1 MVTDLQDPAIVTK
14 PKLRNSRHPFPE
26 IAGKVAIVTGA
37 AGGIGCAI
45 SRTLLHAGAQ
55 VVLTGRDLKAL
66 RQTAASLGGGDRT
79 MAVRADARSE
89 AEVCRM
95 VKAVMRRFGKID
107 ILVNNAGARGPTV
120 PVTEL
125 SLADWQDVFD
135 TNLTGAFL
143 CARECL
149 KHMAERR
156 QGKIINI
163 SSVVAHMAY
172 PLRASYSASKSGL
185 VNLTL
190 TLAQEMGP
198 FNIQVNSILPGPVA
212 VPALEKVIVARAKSL
227 GVSVEEARRRFMRPS
242 ALGRLVTPEEIGSL
256 VLFLSSQGARNI
268 TGQAIDIGGYGLYP
282 G

>member
-1 MVTDLQDPAIVTK
+1 V
-14 PKLRNSRHPFPE
+14 
-26 IAGKVAIVTGA
+26 GIVTGA
-37 AGGIGCAI
+37 AGGIGFAI
-45 SRTLLHAGAQ
+45 CHALIDAGARVALAGRNLTALRKAAAALSPDPQRTL
-55 VVLTGRDLKAL
+55 
-66 RQTAASLGGGDRT
+66 
-79 MAVRADARSE
+79 AVQADVRYE
-89 AEVCRM
+89 ADIRRM
-95 VKAVMRRFGKID
+95 VKAAIKRFGQVD
-107 ILVNNAGARGPTV
+107 LLVNNAGARGPTV

-125 SLADWQDVFD
+125 SLRDWQDVFD

-149 KHMAERR
+149 KHMAGRR
-156 QGKIINI
+156 DGKIINI

-198 FNIQVNSILPGPVA
+198 LNIRVNAILPGPVE
-212 VPALEKVIVARAKSL
+212 VPALEQVIVARAKTL
-227 GVSVEEARRRFMRPS
+227 GVSVDEARKRFMRPS
-242 ALGRLVTPEEIGSL
+242 ALGRLVTPEEIGAL
-256 VLFLSSQGARNI
+256 VLFLASDGARNI

>member
-1 MVTDLQDPAIVTK
+1 MNQKMTNK
-14 PKLRNSRHPFPE
+14 PKPHNRTHPFPE
-26 IAGKVAIVTGA
+26 IGGKVAIVTGA
-37 AGGIGCAI
+37 AGGIGAAI
-45 SRTLLHAGAQ
+45 SKSLLEAGGKVALVGRNLNALRKVAAILCEDRERTLAI
-55 VVLTGRDLKAL
+55 
-66 RQTAASLGGGDRT
+66 
-79 MAVRADARSE
+79 RADVRSE
-89 AEVCRM
+89 AEIRQM

-107 ILVNNAGARGPTV
+107 LLVNNAGARGPTI
-120 PVTEL
+120 PVTRL
-125 SLADWQDVFD
+125 SLRDWQDVFD

-149 KHMAERR
+149 RHMTERR
-156 QGKIINI
+156 EGRIINI

-198 FNIQVNSILPGPVA
+198 FNIQVNAILPGPVA
-212 VPALEKVIVARAKSL
+212 VPALEDVIVARAKTLS
-227 GVSVEEARRRFMRPS
+227 VSVEEARRRFMRPS

-256 VLFLSSQGARNI
+256 VLFLCSEGARNI

>member
-1 MVTDLQDPAIVTK
+1 MVNK
-14 PKLRNSRHPFPE
+14 PKHQNLTHSFPE
-26 IAGKVAIVTGA
+26 IEGKVAIVTGA
-37 AGGIGCAI
+37 AGGIGAAI
-45 SRTLLHAGAQ
+45 SKALLD
-55 VVLTGRDLKAL
+55 TGGKVAFVGRNLKAL
-66 RQTAASLGGGDRT
+66 RKVAANLCEDRERT
-79 MAVRADARSE
+79 LAIRADVRGE
-89 AEVCRM
+89 PEIRQM

-107 ILVNNAGARGPTV
+107 LLVNNAGARGPTV
-120 PVTEL
+120 PITRL
-125 SLADWQDVFD
+125 SLRDWQDVFD

-149 KHMAERR
+149 KHMVERR
-156 QGKIINI
+156 EGRIINI

-198 FNIQVNSILPGPVA
+198 FNIQVNAILPGPVA
-212 VPALEKVIVARAKSL
+212 VPALEDVIVARAKTLS
-227 GVSVEEARRRFMRPS
+227 VSVEEARRRFMRPS

-256 VLFLSSQGARNI
+256 VLFLSSEGARNI